1 MVAGLFNLCAI
12 VLGIFYLEEVS
23 ENIFRIPPGKQVSC
37 RIFFFNFCQIF
48 LSSFLFFFEIF
59 STYQSLPSKR
69 REIRSGCCRPENRLK
84 NQLQPL
90 LSELNHHQQSG
101 PLSLSSLLN
110 RNLVGILLSF
120 FMINLQSASWISLVP
135 LFAYTRKFDS
145 TLSLSLSRTTSS
157 KNQKTQRKKIAEPL
171 FSIPHRH

>member
-1 MVAGLFNLCAI
+1 M
-12 VLGIFYLEEVS
+12 
-23 ENIFRIPPGKQVSC
+23 QD
-37 RIFFFNFCQIF
+37 FFFQF
-48 LSSFLFFFEIF
+48 LSNFSELISFFFFEIF

-69 REIRSGCCRPENRLK
+69 REIRSGWCRAENRLK
-84 NQLQPL
+84 NQIQPL

-145 TLSLSLSRTTSS
+145 TLSLSLSHNIIKKS
-157 KNQKTQRKKIAEPL
+157 KNTEKKD
-171 FSIPHRH
+171 S